1 MRRLF
6 ICWAA
11 MNSVPQLRLIEADS
25 SEDAIRIHRELSPG
39 DYELAVFSDD
49 AAGLRDLGEGILNDL
64 EALGDPD
71 GRTVISIRLEEIP

>member
-11 MNSVPQLRLIEADS
+11 MHSVPQLRLIEADS

-39 DYELAVFSDD
+39 DYELAVFEDD

-71 GRTVISIRLEEIP
+71 GRTVISIRLEETP